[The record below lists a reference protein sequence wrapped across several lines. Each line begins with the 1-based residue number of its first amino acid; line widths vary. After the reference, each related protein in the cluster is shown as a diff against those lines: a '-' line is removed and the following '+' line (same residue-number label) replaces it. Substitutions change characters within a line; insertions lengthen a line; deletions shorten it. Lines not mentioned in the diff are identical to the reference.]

1 MPPTSVRIHTG
12 AEMAKASRPIRNDD
26 APRLRSNQGS
36 ATCCAQVPMFESRL
50 AKQKVPK
57 RRVRSR
63 LREFLKALIGF
74 PNEGWRARNRRAFPP
89 DLLMMAV
96 TTLFVH
102 DDVKRNNIFH
112 MPMASVLFCA

>member
-1 MPPTSVRIHTG
+1 
-12 AEMAKASRPIRNDD
+12 
-26 APRLRSNQGS
+26 
-36 ATCCAQVPMFESRL
+36 MFESRL
-50 AKQKVPK
+50 ARQKVPK

-63 LREFLKALIGF
+63 LRELLKALIGF

-102 DDVKRNNIFH
+102 DDVKRNDILGI
-112 MPMASVLFCA
+112 PMASALFCAGARFAVAVGTLDLVVRNSTLPGSFKLRRRCVFGE